1 MIRLFFIL
9 LFIVINSTFEVS
21 ALEKNQLTNINKHNL
36 THGFVVEVA
45 RTDEEKKRGLMFR
58 KTLDANSGM
67 LFLYQRETLQL
78 MWMKNTLIPLDILFI
93 DKSGIITRIVERAVP
108 HSLATISSRGRV
120 FAVLELKGG
129 ITSQL
134 DIKRGDK
141 VDHPAFN

>member
-1 MIRLFFIL
+1 MTRLFFIL
-9 LFIVINSTFEVS
+9 LFIVINSTLEAS
-21 ALEKNQLTNINKHNL
+21 ALEKNQLSIINKHDL

-45 RTDEEKKRGLMFR
+45 RTNQEKKRGLMFR
-58 KTLDANSGM
+58 KTLAANSGM

-108 HSLATISSRGRV
+108 HSLATISSRGRAL
-120 FAVLELKGG
+120 AVLELKGG
-129 ITSQL
+129 ITSRL

>member
-21 ALEKNQLTNINKHNL
+21 ALEKNQLTIINKHNL

-45 RTDEEKKRGLMFR
+45 RTNEEKKRGLMFR

-67 LFLYQRETLQL
+67 LFLYQREALQL

-93 DKSGIITRIVERAVP
+93 DKTGIITRIVERAVP
-108 HSLATISSRGRV
+108 HSLATISSRAKV
-120 FAVLELKGG
+120 LAVLELKGG
-129 ITSQL
+129 LTSRL

-141 VDHPAFN
+141 VSHPAFN

>member
-21 ALEKNQLTNINKHNL
+21 ALEKNQLTIINKHNL

-45 RTDEEKKRGLMFR
+45 RTNEEKKRGLMFR

-67 LFLYQRETLQL
+67 LFLYQREALQL

-93 DKSGIITRIVERAVP
+93 DKTGIITRIVERAVP
-108 HSLATISSRGRV
+108 HSLATISSRDKV
-120 FAVLELKGG
+120 LAVLELKGG
-129 ITSQL
+129 LTSRL

-141 VDHPAFN
+141 VSHPAFN

>member
-9 LFIVINSTFEVS
+9 LFIVINSTFELS
-21 ALEKNQLTNINKHNL
+21 ALEKNQLTIINKHNL

-45 RTDEEKKRGLMFR
+45 RTNEEKKRGLMFR

-67 LFLYQRETLQL
+67 LFLYQREALQL

-93 DKSGIITRIVERAVP
+93 DKTGIITRIVERAVP
-108 HSLATISSRGRV
+108 HSLATISSRGKV
-120 FAVLELKGG
+120 LAVLELKGG
-129 ITSQL
+129 LTSRL

-141 VDHPAFN
+141 VNHPAFN